1 MTTLH
6 GHHIARLSLRC
17 GCLLHSAPPHLWRCW
32 VANLYPQVVA
42 VGPGREE
49 DGKAVKPKVDVGATV
64 LYSKYSGT
72 EVRLWV
78 GRWAWLSKPR
88 CLVGQV
94 GVAGR
99 QWISRCPVAAPP
111 LLTTLCPVPPPRS
124 FAV

>member
-1 MTTLH
+1 MAIISLH
-6 GHHIARLSLRC
+6 C
-17 GCLLHSAPPHLWRCW
+17 GCFLHSAPPHLCRAHLC
-32 VANLYPQVVA
+32 PQVVA

-78 GRWAWLSKPR
+78 GWWAWLSKPW
-88 CLVGQV
+88 CLVRQV

-99 QWISRCPVAAPP
+99 QWISRCPVAAPT